1 MKIEQKEF
9 VWSVFQIKGS
19 SIFKDIRWRE
29 AKCIRGTVRI
39 VAGASVSFL
48 KHSLSFDLFWAPCQI
63 ARGCGGGR

>member
-29 AKCIRGTVRI
+29 AKCIRGTEGSPESPPKV
-39 VAGASVSFL
+39 
-48 KHSLSFDLFWAPCQI
+48 
-63 ARGCGGGR
+63 